1 MNKKTILAVACIYI
15 FFYILNYLTPI
26 CFGDDYVYAFIW
38 EGHSMYEPM
47 SEQVR
52 RLSSFHDLL
61 VSQWSHYFTGNGR
74 AISHTIAQFFLW
86 MGKDIFNMFNALISV
101 LLIMEIYWCAN
112 KGVVTLD
119 FKISRL
125 GFIFF
130 ALWAFTP
137 AFSQVFLWLTGACN
151 YLWSAVLLL
160 AFVMPYIH
168 KYYFFE
174 DDQSPGIGFI
184 FGMFFLGVLAGWTN
198 ENSVCWII
206 LALLTFIIFN
216 WKLHKLEV
224 WMVTGLTGLF
234 IGYALLIFAPGNV
247 ARLQME
253 TGASFGWLAGGLF
266 KIHIDMLVVVLFFQF
281 LLWYYSLRS
290 LLILKDA
297 ALKNDAVRRE
307 KILVQSLCVLSFGMT
322 GIMLFSP
329 NFPPRSAFPGTI
341 MLIIA
346 ASLLL
351 RSNNEYSINLIRKS
365 VKRLLLVV
373 GSVYFLISTVAT
385 LYSFYDY
392 HVQINNMLSYVKYS
406 EQAKDEILTIYSLK
420 PVSKI
425 IANISGFRLLYYK
438 MSDNEKDWRN
448 VAFSRYY
455 GIKGIRMLK
464 RESDNPK

>member
-1 MNKKTILAVACIYI
+1 MNKKTILAVVCIYI
-15 FFYILNYLTPI
+15 FFYILNYLTPM

-86 MGKDIFNMFNALISV
+86 MGKGIFNIFNALISV

-125 GFIFF
+125 IFIFF

-137 AFSQVFLWLTGACN
+137 AFSQVFLWLSGACN
-151 YLWSAVLLL
+151 YLWTAVLLL
-160 AFVMPYIH
+160 AFLLPYIH
-168 KYYFFE
+168 KFYFFE
-174 DDQSPGIGFI
+174 DDHSRRIWFTL
-184 FGMFFLGVLAGWTN
+184 GMFFLGVLAGWSN
-198 ENSVCWII
+198 ENSICWII
-206 LALLTFIIFN
+206 LALLVFISAN
-216 WKLHKLEV
+216 WKKHKLDI
-224 WMVTGLTGLF
+224 WMVTGFTGL
-234 IGYALLIFAPGNV
+234 IVGYALLIFAPGNV

-253 TGASFGWLAGGLF
+253 TDVASGWINNGLL
-266 KIHIDMLVVVLFFQF
+266 KMHIDMLVVILCFHF
-281 LLWYYSLRS
+281 LLWYYNLRS
-290 LLILKDA
+290 LLILKDG
-297 ALKNDAVRRE
+297 ALKNDAVKRE
-307 KILVQSLCVLSFGMT
+307 KLLVQSLCVLSFGMT
-322 GIMLFSP
+322 GMMVFSP

-351 RSNNEYSINLIRKS
+351 RSQNEYLVSLIRKS
-365 VKRLLLVV
+365 VKRLLVVV
-373 GSVYFLISTVAT
+373 GSIFFLISTAAT

-392 HVQINNMLSYVKYS
+392 HVQIQKILSIVNHS
-406 EQAKDEILTIYSLK
+406 EQAKEKIMMIPSLK
-420 PVSKI
+420 PVSKTV
-425 IANISGFRLLYYK
+425 ANISGFRLLYYT

-455 GIKGIRMLK
+455 GIKGIRMIK
-464 RESDNPK
+464 REIE